1 MPEPQMAVE
10 RHTARVTSKGQVT
23 IPVAVRRRLGVT
35 ALDEIVFLMNGEQVR
50 ILPAASVV
58 ARTAGALRSDQP
70 PLTPPAEKRAAE
82 VAWAA
87 ESDHAI
93 ASIR

>member
-23 IPVAVRRRLGVT
+23 IPAAVRRRLGVT
-35 ALDEIVFLMNGEQVR
+35 APDEIIFLMNGDQVR
-50 ILPAASVV
+50 ILSAATVV

-70 PLTPPAEKRAAE
+70 PLTPQAEKRATE
-82 VAWAA
+82 MAWAA
-87 ESDHAI
+87 EAE
-93 ASIR
+93 RGKG

>member
-1 MPEPQMAVE
+1 MAEPQMAVE
-10 RHTARVTSKGQVT
+10 RHTARVTSKGQVA
-23 IPVAVRRRLGVT
+23 IPVAVRQRLGVT
-35 ALDEIVFLMNGEQVR
+35 APDEIVFLMNGEQAQ
-50 ILPAASVV
+50 ILSAASVV

-70 PLTPPAEKRAAE
+70 PLTPQAEKRAAE